1 MTTDLEFKIK
11 NQDGEFITLKSIKN
25 LRLTLRTKA
34 EEENNVF
41 SLGWRQTLSYSG
53 TKYITIKV
61 NGILDCKVADKLL
74 CKYAFANAVGDYEIS
89 FSSNGEKISLKCL
102 IELYERYYDPS
113 NFDSFTL
120 ILTSAGAVNLKNT

>member
-1 MTTDLEFKIK
+1 MTDLELKVK
-11 NQDGEFITLKSIKN
+11 DRSGEFITLKSIKN

-41 SLGWRQTLSYSG
+41 SLGWKQTLSYSG

-74 CKYAFANAVGDYEIS
+74 CKYAFANAVSDYEIS
-89 FSSNGEKISLKCL
+89 FSSSGEKISLKCL
-102 IELYERYYDPS
+102 IELYERYYDP
-113 NFDSFTL
+113 NDFDSFTL
-120 ILTSAGAVNLKNT
+120 VLTSVGAVN

>member
-1 MTTDLEFKIK
+1 MIEFKVK
-11 NQDGEFITLKSIKN
+11 DQNGNFVTLKSVKN

-41 SLGWRQTLSYSG
+41 SLGWKQTLSYSG

-61 NGILDCKVADKLL
+61 NGVLDCKVADKLL
-74 CKYAFANAVGDYEIS
+74 CKYAFANAVSDYEIS
-89 FSSNGEKISLKCL
+89 FSSSGEKISLQCL

-120 ILTSAGAVNLKNT
+120 TLVSAGVVNLKTI